1 MGRANTLKNKVG
13 REISDKILD
22 STNYKPFETTEI
34 GHPIVHYTGHDVRVT
49 KGARPHFRSRP
60 HCADL

>member
-1 MGRANTLKNKVG
+1 MKNKVG

-49 KGARPHFRSRP
+49 KGDDKLVDSFR
-60 HCADL
+60 